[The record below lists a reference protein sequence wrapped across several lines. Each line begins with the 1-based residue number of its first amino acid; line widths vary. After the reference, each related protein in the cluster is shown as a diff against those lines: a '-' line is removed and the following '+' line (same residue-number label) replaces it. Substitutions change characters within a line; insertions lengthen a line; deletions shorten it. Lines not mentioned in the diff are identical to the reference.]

1 MYFYKFFETQILG
14 DLFNVIPTAKREYI
28 TRNGDNVP
36 YFKVKKSYFKV
47 KTSYFK
53 FYFSR

>member
-1 MYFYKFFETQILG
+1 MYFYKFFENQILG

-28 TRNGDNVP
+28 TRNGDNVS